1 MEKMD
6 VNHIAFDKMELNFKK
21 SVLKGVAMFGAI
33 IILLQIFVLQLV
45 SSEGL
50 FIRSSLG
57 IFEET
62 QLAETVIIECG
73 EKYNGPDFDMHI
85 ENVNVENNIVTIK
98 VRMKFR
104 GENSDLLSKQDF
116 ILTGYDKNYTF
127 NNYYS
132 ITAPQ
137 IFHCYGGE
145 RQIVVKYQLAPDMTE
160 NTIIQDYYL
169 QCSNNFLPDNV
180 IFKLSI

>member
-1 MEKMD
+1 MEKQD
-6 VNHIAFDKMELNFKK
+6 VKFEKMELIFKK
-21 SVLKGVAMFGAI
+21 SVLKGVAI
-33 IILLQIFVLQLV
+33 IGSILILLQAFALQLV
-45 SSEGL
+45 SDKI
-50 FIRSSLG
+50 FFFKFNLG

-62 QLAETVIIECG
+62 QLPETVIINNG

-104 GENSDLLSKQDF
+104 GGNSDFLSKQDF
-116 ILTGYDKNYTF
+116 ILTGYDKNYSF
-127 NNYYS
+127 KNNYS

-145 RQIVVKYQLAPDMTE
+145 RQIVVKYQLTPEMTE
-160 NTIIQDYYL
+160 NSVIQDYYL
-169 QCSNNFLPDNV
+169 QCSNNYFPDNV